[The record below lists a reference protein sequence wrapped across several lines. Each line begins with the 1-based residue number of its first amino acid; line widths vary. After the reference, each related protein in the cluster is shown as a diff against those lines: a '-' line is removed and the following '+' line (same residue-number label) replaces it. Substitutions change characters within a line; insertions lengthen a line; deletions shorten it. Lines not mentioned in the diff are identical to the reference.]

1 MKVIKS
7 GLIGARV
14 VKAKEP
20 NIQLFQIRVV
30 LNQHRDA
37 LVNRILSDLSTYIDF
52 KFHLQ
57 PARNELIALAE
68 KIAGLKSRDV
78 DLEYYQPML
87 KELKR
92 KDEIKIKNDY
102 FFLEIDDTI
111 RLNLSSQLN
120 VAA

>member
-1 MKVIKS
+1 MKIIKS

-20 NIQLFQIRVV
+20 NIQLFQIRSV

-37 LVNRILSDLSTYIDF
+37 LVNRILSDLSTYIDY

-57 PARNELIALAE
+57 PARTELIALAQ
-68 KIAGLKSRDV
+68 KIDSLKSRDV

-102 FFLEIDDTI
+102 FFLEIDDNI
-111 RLNLSSQLN
+111 RENLNPQLN
-120 VAA
+120 FAA